1 MIDIKCFREKNGL
14 LQKDLAEYLGVSIA
28 FISAVEKGQSKLP
41 GEKLTKLLDNDK
53 GWDTDYLVSGNPRL
67 RPYYDFKTMHG
78 GQDFGGGQFNAP
90 IYCGNSDEDI
100 ERIVKLNMAEYE
112 AENRSLR
119 VKVQSLSNENAFLRT
134 ICRELLSAVKTD
146 SPIIESALL
155 EAGLSTFSQKK
166 TVDLQEKNNQ

>member
-1 MIDIKCFREKNGL
+1 MIDIKSFREKNGL

-41 GEKLTKLLDNDK
+41 GEKLTKLLDNEN
-53 GWDTDYLVSGNPRL
+53 GWDTDYLISGNPRL

-90 IYCGNSDEDI
+90 IYCGSSEEDI

-134 ICRELLSAVKTD
+134 VCRELLAAVKTD
-146 SPIIESALL
+146 SPIKESILI
-155 EAGLSTFSQKK
+155 EAGLGSQIQENI
-166 TVDLQEKNNQ
+166 VDLQKNENQ

>member
-1 MIDIKCFREKNGL
+1 MVDIKSFREKNCL
-14 LQKDLAEYLGVSIA
+14 HQKDLAEYLGVSVA

-41 GEKLTKLLDNDK
+41 GEKLAKLLDNNK
-53 GWDTDYLVSGNPRL
+53 GWDTDYLVSGSPRV

-90 IYCGNSDEDI
+90 IYCGNSEEDI

-119 VKVQSLSNENAFLRT
+119 VKVQSLSSENAFLRT
-134 ICRELLSAVKTD
+134 VCRELLSAVRTD
-146 SPIIESALL
+146 SPIKKSALL
-155 EAGLSTFSQKK
+155 EASLDISQGRI
-166 TVDLQEKNNQ
+166 VDLKKDNNQ

>member
-1 MIDIKCFREKNGL
+1 MIDIKSFREKNGL
-14 LQKDLAEYLGVSIA
+14 LQKDLADYLGVSIA

-53 GWDTDYLVSGNPRL
+53 GWDTDYLISGNPRL
-67 RPYYDFKTMHG
+67 RPYYDFKTMNG
-78 GQDFGGGQFNAP
+78 GQDFGGSQFNAP

-134 ICRELLSAVKTD
+134 ICRELLGAVKTD
-146 SPIIESALL
+146 SPIRESILL
-155 EAGLSTFSQKK
+155 EAGLATPG
-166 TVDLQEKNNQ
+166 QEKILNLQKDNNQ